1 MALLL
6 LLIIRRRV
14 IVVEGRLTRRNSA
27 QGIKFF
33 RPATATV
40 IIHERIWLW
49 IIMMM
54 IGHIR
59 RVVRSSS
66 VVAMCIDIVHPSRHV
81 LVSIF
86 IGCSCTAT
94 TAHGN
99 WFNGSRNIRTICIV
113 IYCWG
118 WNDSLLLHHP
128 DGSLHDV
135 VSRGRAGIIIVI
147 IP

>member
-1 MALLL
+1 MALLLL

-14 IVVEGRLTRRNSA
+14 VIVEGRLTRRNSA

-33 RPATATV
+33 RPATV

-49 IIMMM
+49 IIMM

-59 RVVRSSS
+59 RVVCNSS
-66 VVAMCIDIVHPSRHV
+66 VVAICIDIIHPSRHL

-99 WFNGSRNIRTICIV
+99 WFNGSCNIRTIGIV

-128 DGSLHDV
+128 DGSLRDV
-135 VSRGRAGIIIVI
+135 VSRGGAGIIIVVII